1 MKPVRTWI
9 LVADG
14 ARGRVFESLGKSGTV
29 SEREDLRRDTDLP
42 PTRELE
48 DDKPGRGNVPTT
60 AHRHGFQPT
69 SDAHR
74 ELKRGFAEELAR
86 LLDAQLAAGA
96 YDRLVVV
103 AAPVTLGDL
112 REALSERV
120 RSVVLAELD
129 KDLTK
134 HSARELGVQLEDVLT
149 L

>member
-60 AHRHGFQPT
+60 THRHGFQPT

-74 ELKRGFAEELAR
+74 ELKRDFAEELAR
-86 LLDAQLAAGA
+86 LLDEQLAAGA

>member
-14 ARGRVFESLGKSGTV
+14 ARARVYESLGKRGDVT
-29 SEREDLRRDTDLP
+29 EREELRRDTDLP
-42 PTRELE
+42 PTREL
-48 DDKPGRGNVPTT
+48 DADRPGRGNVPTT

-69 SDAHR
+69 SDSHR
-74 ELKRGFAEELAR
+74 ELKRDFAEDFAA
-86 LLDAQLAAGA
+86 LLEEQLAAGA
-96 YDRLVVV
+96 YDRLVLV

-112 REALSERV
+112 REALSDRV
-120 RSVVLAELD
+120 RGVVTAELD

-134 HSARELGVQLEDVLT
+134 HSARELGAQLQDVLT

>member
-9 LVADG
+9 LVTDG
-14 ARGRVFESLGKSGTV
+14 ARGRVYESLGKSGEV
-29 SEREDLRRDTDLP
+29 SEREEFRRETDLP
-42 PTRELE
+42 PTREL
-48 DDKPGRGNVPTT
+48 DDDRPGRGNVPATT
-60 AHRHGFQPT
+60 HRHGFEPT

-74 ELKRGFAEELAR
+74 ELKRQFAEDLAG

-112 REALSERV
+112 REALSDRV
-120 RSVVLAELD
+120 RGVVVAELD

-134 HSARELGVQLEDVLT
+134 HTAHELGAQLEDVLT